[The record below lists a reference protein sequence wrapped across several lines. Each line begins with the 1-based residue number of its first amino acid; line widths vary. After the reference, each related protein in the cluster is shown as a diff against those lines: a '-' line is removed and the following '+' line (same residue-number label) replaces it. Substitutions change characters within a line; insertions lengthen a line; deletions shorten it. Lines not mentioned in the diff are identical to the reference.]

1 MRLPRCLQGPTANP
15 LKCSA
20 TLPFPHTS
28 PSESSRTSSH
38 ADWEEFPLPPSHTTL
53 SLTHTHIHTHQIQS
67 AILTTHTPQRHTD
80 THVRITPTTH
90 SPPTRTVTYMATR
103 SHTKHTSRY
112 ALTLHTR
119 TVPGTRPTY
128 ADISNCTDSFEF
140 LQPRTGN
147 ERKRVALIRREWC
160 FLWALNNRISNSRVG
175 WRRHDTGRHEQSER
189 GKHRL

>member
-1 MRLPRCLQGPTANP
+1 MFCHPSLPPTPHHPSPPGPPPVLTGR
-15 LKCSA
+15 SSR
-20 TLPFPHTS
+20 FHPHTPHS
-28 PSESSRTSSH
+28 AS
-38 ADWEEFPLPPSHTTL
+38 
-53 SLTHTHIHTHQIQS
+53 HTHQIQS

-90 SPPTRTVTYMATR
+90 SPPTCTATYMATR